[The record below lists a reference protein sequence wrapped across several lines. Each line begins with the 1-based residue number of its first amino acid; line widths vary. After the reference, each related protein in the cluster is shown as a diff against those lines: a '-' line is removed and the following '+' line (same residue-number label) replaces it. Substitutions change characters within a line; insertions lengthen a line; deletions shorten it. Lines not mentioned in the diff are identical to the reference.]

1 MKEALKFIVRRDI
14 ICNKP
19 DETHRFMHFNNWR
32 ALLHSK
38 EYLFKIFSENSISA
52 VKKIAQE
59 ADDLYDDVAQ
69 LIARS
74 CLVPYLVIIRS

>member
-1 MKEALKFIVRRDI
+1 MF
-14 ICNKP
+14 
-19 DETHRFMHFNNWR
+19 DE
-32 ALLHSK
+32 S
-38 EYLFKIFSENSISA
+38 SISA

-59 ADDLYDDVAQ
+59 ADDLYDDVVR